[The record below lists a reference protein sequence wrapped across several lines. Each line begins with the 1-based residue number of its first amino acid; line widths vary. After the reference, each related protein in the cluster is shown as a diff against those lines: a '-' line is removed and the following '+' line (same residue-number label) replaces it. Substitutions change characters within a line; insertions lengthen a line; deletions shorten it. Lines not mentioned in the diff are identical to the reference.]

1 MYRVRKQKHHQSV
14 FSQMC
19 TMFINFVVGSNCQ
32 TNIDDCQPNPCQ
44 NGGTCVDGVNGYNCT
59 CTPTLMGKNCSK
71 LYNACESFQ
80 PCMNGATCNAVLGTQ
95 NYSCNCVLGFTD
107 ANCSTNIDDCLP
119 SACTLPLVCYDLIND
134 YKCACPIGLYTN
146 PLTLCLFLFL
156 FVISSQ
162 NCCRIMHKFFFFFL
176 HLSNYSI
183 YWI

>member
-1 MYRVRKQKHHQSV
+1 
-14 FSQMC
+14 
-19 TMFINFVVGSNCQ
+19 MFIDFVVGSNCQ

-59 CTPTLMGKNCSK
+59 CTPTFMGKNCSK

-162 NCCRIMHKFFFFFL
+162 NCWRIMHKFCFFCCFF
-176 HLSNYSI
+176 YTWVTTASI
-183 YWI
+183 EFNFIP